1 MKQFLKTIL
10 LVSVLAIFIAGCA
23 EEKSKSGQTNTGQT
37 DTGQT
42 DTGQQTPTTAEQV
55 FTNFMTEFDAM
66 QAVNIGPLTPSGPYL
81 SSTTARITN
90 TRTDNKD
97 AYFIGLDITFKEFR
111 GVKLD
116 KYLIVTPNP
125 QEAPGVLI
133 SANGS
138 SNATFGT
145 INSAPK
151 GTHSSICAL
160 LTQEEYAVIEELLQ
174 AETALTVEQM
184 QTVIDLVK
192 PYVVKINYTIP

>member
-23 EEKSKSGQTNTGQT
+23 EEKTN
-37 DTGQT
+37 TGQT

-66 QAVNIGPLTPSGPYL
+66 QAVDIGPLTPSGQYL
-81 SSTTARITN
+81 YSTTTNITN

>member
-1 MKQFLKTIL
+1 MKKFLKTIL

-37 DTGQT
+37 DTGQ
-42 DTGQQTPTTAEQV
+42 QTPTTAEQV
-55 FTNFMTEFDAM
+55 FTNFMTEFNAM
-66 QAVNIGPLTPSGPYL
+66 QAVDIGPLSPSGSYL
-81 SSTTARITN
+81 YATTANITN

-116 KYLIVTPNP
+116 KYLIVDPNP

-138 SNATFGT
+138 SNATFLT
-145 INSAPK
+145 RNSAPK

-160 LTQEEYAVIEELLQ
+160 LTQEEYAVIEGWLG
-174 AETALTVEQM
+174 TVLTLEQM

>member
-1 MKQFLKTIL
+1 MRQLLKTIL
-10 LVSVLAIFIAGCA
+10 LISVLTIFIAGCA

-37 DTGQT
+37 DTGQ
-42 DTGQQTPTTAEQV
+42 QTPTTAEQV
-55 FTNFMTEFDAM
+55 FTNFMTEFNAM
-66 QAVNIGPLTPSGPYL
+66 QGEDIGQLTPDGLYL
-81 SSTTARITN
+81 YSTTANITN

-97 AYFIGLDITFKEFR
+97 AYFIDLDVTFKEFR
-111 GVKLD
+111 GVKLNI
-116 KYLIVTPNP
+116 YLGVTPDRD
-125 QEAPGVLI
+125 APGVLI

-138 SNATFGT
+138 SNATFFT
-145 INSAPK
+145 RNSVPK

>member
-1 MKQFLKTIL
+1 MKKFLKTIL

-37 DTGQT
+37 DTGQ
-42 DTGQQTPTTAEQV
+42 QTPTTAEQV

-66 QAVNIGPLTPSGPYL
+66 QGEYIGPLTPSGQYL
-81 SSTTARITN
+81 YSTNANITN
-90 TRTDNKD
+90 KRTDNKD

-138 SNATFGT
+138 SKATFFT
-145 INSAPK
+145 RNSVPK

>member
-10 LVSVLAIFIAGCA
+10 LVSVLAIFIAGC
-23 EEKSKSGQTNTGQT
+23 EKSKSGQTNTGQT

>member
-81 SSTTARITN
+81 SSTTACITN

-116 KYLIVTPNP
+116 IYLIVTPNP

-138 SNATFGT
+138 SNATFLRR
-145 INSAPK
+145 NSGPK

>member
-1 MKQFLKTIL
+1 MKQVLKTIL
-10 LVSVLAIFIAGCA
+10 LISVLTIFIAGCA
-23 EEKSKSGQTNTGQT
+23 EEKSKSGQTNTGQ
-37 DTGQT
+37 
-42 DTGQQTPTTAEQV
+42 QTPTTAEQV
-55 FTNFMTEFDAM
+55 YADFMTEFNAM
-66 QAVNIGPLTPSGPYL
+66 EGENIGQLTPSSPYL
-81 SSTTARITN
+81 STTTKSITN

-111 GVKLD
+111 GVKTDITLS
-116 KYLIVTPNP
+116 VTPNP

-138 SNATFGT
+138 SNVTFFT
-145 INSAPK
+145 WNTPREPS
-151 GTHSSICAL
+151 SSICAL
-160 LTQEEYAVIEELLQ
+160 LTQEEYAVIQELLQ

>member
-1 MKQFLKTIL
+1 MRQLLKTIL
-10 LVSVLAIFIAGCA
+10 LISVLTIFIAGCA

-37 DTGQT
+37 DTGQ
-42 DTGQQTPTTAEQV
+42 QTPTTAEQV
-55 FTNFMTEFDAM
+55 FTNFMTEFNAM
-66 QAVNIGPLTPSGPYL
+66 QAVDIGQLTPDGLYL
-81 SSTTARITN
+81 YSTTANITN

-97 AYFIGLDITFKEFR
+97 AYFIDLDVTFKEFR
-111 GVKLD
+111 GVKLNI
-116 KYLIVTPNP
+116 YLGVTPDRD
-125 QEAPGVLI
+125 APGVLI

-138 SNATFGT
+138 SNATFFT
-145 INSAPK
+145 RNSVPK

>member
-1 MKQFLKTIL
+1 MRQLLKTIL
-10 LVSVLAIFIAGCA
+10 LISVLTIFIAGCA
-23 EEKSKSGQTNTGQT
+23 EPT
-37 DTGQT
+37 
-42 DTGQQTPTTAEQV
+42 TPTTAEQV
-55 FTNFMTEFDAM
+55 YADFMTEFNAM
-66 QAVNIGPLTPSGPYL
+66 QAVDIGPLTPSGQYL
-81 SSTTARITN
+81 YSTIANITN

-111 GVKLD
+111 GVKPDITLS
-116 KYLIVTPNP
+116 VTPNP
-125 QEAPGVLI
+125 DAPGVLI

-138 SNATFGT
+138 SNATFVT
-145 INSAPK
+145 PNSAPK

-160 LTQEEYAVIEELLQ
+160 LTQEEHAVIEELLQ

>member
-1 MKQFLKTIL
+1 MKKFLKTIL

-66 QAVNIGPLTPSGPYL
+66 QAVYIGQLTPSGPYL
-81 SSTTARITN
+81 SSTTASITN

>member
-1 MKQFLKTIL
+1 MRQLLKTIL
-10 LVSVLAIFIAGCA
+10 LISVLTIFIAGCA
-23 EEKSKSGQTNTGQT
+23 EPT
-37 DTGQT
+37 
-42 DTGQQTPTTAEQV
+42 TPTTAEQV
-55 FTNFMTEFDAM
+55 YADFMTEFNAM
-66 QAVNIGPLTPSGPYL
+66 QAVDIGPLTPSGQYL
-81 SSTTARITN
+81 YSTIANITN

-116 KYLIVTPNP
+116 IYLGVTPNP
-125 QEAPGVLI
+125 QDAPGVLI

-138 SNATFGT
+138 SNVTFLRR
-145 INSAPK
+145 NSAPK

>member
-1 MKQFLKTIL
+1 MRQLLKTIL
-10 LVSVLAIFIAGCA
+10 LISVLTIFIAGCA
-23 EEKSKSGQTNTGQT
+23 EEKSKSGQTNTGQ
-37 DTGQT
+37 
-42 DTGQQTPTTAEQV
+42 QTPTTAEQV
-55 FTNFMTEFDAM
+55 FTNFMTEFNAM
-66 QAVNIGPLTPSGPYL
+66 QGEDIGQLTPDGLYL
-81 SSTTARITN
+81 YSTTAYITN

-111 GVKLD
+111 GVKLNI
-116 KYLIVTPNP
+116 YLGVTPDRD
-125 QEAPGVLI
+125 APGVLI

-138 SNATFGT
+138 SNATFFT
-145 INSAPK
+145 RNSVPK

>member
-1 MKQFLKTIL
+1 
-10 LVSVLAIFIAGCA
+10 
-23 EEKSKSGQTNTGQT
+23 
-37 DTGQT
+37 
-42 DTGQQTPTTAEQV
+42 
-55 FTNFMTEFDAM
+55 M
-66 QAVNIGPLTPSGPYL
+66 QAVYIGQLTPSGPYL
-81 SSTTARITN
+81 SSTTASITN

>member
-133 SANGS
+133 SANGNSNVTFRTSNNPPIGTRS
-138 SNATFGT
+138 SV
-145 INSAPK
+145 
-151 GTHSSICAL
+151 CAL
-160 LTQEEYAVIEELLQ
+160 LTQEELLKLQELIPQ
-174 AETALTVEQM
+174 GVMPTGEQM
-184 QTVIDLVK
+184 QAIIDLVK
-192 PYVVKINYTIP
+192 PYVVKINYSVQ

>member
-10 LVSVLAIFIAGCA
+10 LISVLTIFIAGCA
-23 EEKSKSGQTNTGQT
+23 EP
-37 DTGQT
+37 
-42 DTGQQTPTTAEQV
+42 TPKTAEQV
-55 FTNFMTEFDAM
+55 YADFMTEFNAM
-66 QAVNIGPLTPSGPYL
+66 QAVDIGQLTPSGPYL
-81 SSTTARITN
+81 YSTTANITN

-97 AYFIGLDITFKEFR
+97 AYFIGLDVTFKEFR

-116 KYLIVTPNP
+116 ISLSVTPNL
-125 QEAPGVLI
+125 QDAPGVLI

-138 SNATFGT
+138 SNATFVT
-145 INSAPK
+145 LNSAPK

-160 LTQEEYAVIEELLQ
+160 LTQEEYAVIQELLQ

-192 PYVVKINYTIP
+192 PYVVKINYSVQ

>member
-23 EEKSKSGQTNTGQT
+23 EESSNSAPTTSK
-37 DTGQT
+37 
-42 DTGQQTPTTAEQV
+42 TAEQV
-55 FTNFMTEFDAM
+55 LADFMAEFNAM
-66 QAVNIGPLTPSGPYL
+66 QGEDIGQLTSSGTTYT
-81 SSTTARITN
+81 TTANITN
-90 TRTDNKD
+90 ARKDNKD

-111 GVKLD
+111 GVKLNI
-116 KYLIVTPNP
+116 YLGVTPDRD
-125 QEAPGVLI
+125 APGVLI

-138 SNATFGT
+138 SNATFFT
-145 INSAPK
+145 RNSVPK

>member
-1 MKQFLKTIL
+1 MKQFLKSIL
-10 LVSVLAIFIAGCA
+10 LISVLAIFIAGCA
-23 EEKSKSGQTNTGQT
+23 EEKSKSGQTN
-37 DTGQT
+37 TGQT

-66 QAVNIGPLTPSGPYL
+66 QAVDIGPLIPSGQYL
-81 SSTTARITN
+81 YSTTANITN

>member
-1 MKQFLKTIL
+1 MKKFLKTII

-37 DTGQT
+37 DTGQ
-42 DTGQQTPTTAEQV
+42 QTPTTAEQV
-55 FTNFMTEFDAM
+55 FTNFMTEFNAM
-66 QAVNIGPLTPSGPYL
+66 QAVDIGPLSPSGSYL
-81 SSTTARITN
+81 YATTANITN

-97 AYFIGLDITFKEFR
+97 AYFIDLDVTFKEFR
-111 GVKLD
+111 GVKLNI
-116 KYLIVTPNP
+116 YLGVTPDRD
-125 QEAPGVLI
+125 APGVLI

-138 SNATFGT
+138 SNATFFT
-145 INSAPK
+145 RNSVPK

-160 LTQEEYAVIEELLQ
+160 LTQEEYAVIQELLQ

>member
-1 MKQFLKTIL
+1 MKQVLKTIL
-10 LVSVLAIFIAGCA
+10 LISVLTIFIAGCA
-23 EEKSKSGQTNTGQT
+23 EEKSKSGQTN
-37 DTGQT
+37 TGQT

-66 QAVNIGPLTPSGPYL
+66 QAVDIGPLSPSGPYL
-81 SSTTARITN
+81 YATTANITN

-125 QEAPGVLI
+125 DAPGVLI

-138 SNATFGT
+138 SNATFVT

>member
-1 MKQFLKTIL
+1 MKQFLKSIL
-10 LVSVLAIFIAGCA
+10 LISVLAIFIAGCA
-23 EEKSKSGQTNTGQT
+23 EEKSKSGQTN
-37 DTGQT
+37 TGQT

-66 QAVNIGPLTPSGPYL
+66 QAVDIGPLIPSGQYL
-81 SSTTARITN
+81 YSTTANITN

-138 SNATFGT
+138 SNATFFT
-145 INSAPK
+145 WNTPREPS
-151 GTHSSICAL
+151 SSICAL
-160 LTQEEYAVIEELLQ
+160 LTQEEYAVIQELLQ

-192 PYVVKINYTIP
+192 PYVVKINYSVQ

>member
-1 MKQFLKTIL
+1 MKQVLKTIL
-10 LVSVLAIFIAGCA
+10 LISVLTIFIAGCA
-23 EEKSKSGQTNTGQT
+23 EEKSKSGQTNTGQ
-37 DTGQT
+37 
-42 DTGQQTPTTAEQV
+42 QTPTTAEQV
-55 FTNFMTEFDAM
+55 YADFMTEFNAM
-66 QAVNIGPLTPSGPYL
+66 QGEDIGQLTPDGLYL
-81 SSTTARITN
+81 YSTTANITN

-97 AYFIGLDITFKEFR
+97 AYFIDLDVTFKEFR
-111 GVKLD
+111 GVKLNI
-116 KYLIVTPNP
+116 YLGVTPDRD
-125 QEAPGVLI
+125 APGVLI

-138 SNATFGT
+138 SNATFFT
-145 INSAPK
+145 RNSVPK

>member
-1 MKQFLKTIL
+1 MKKFLKTIL
-10 LVSVLAIFIAGCA
+10 LISVLTVFIAGCA
-23 EEKSKSGQTNTGQT
+23 EEKSKSGQTN
-37 DTGQT
+37 TGQT

-66 QAVNIGPLTPSGPYL
+66 QAVYIGQLTPSGPYL
-81 SSTTARITN
+81 SSTTASITN

>member
-1 MKQFLKTIL
+1 MKQFLKSIL
-10 LVSVLAIFIAGCA
+10 LISVLAIFIAGCA
-23 EEKSKSGQTNTGQT
+23 EEKSKSGQTN
-37 DTGQT
+37 TGQT

-66 QAVNIGPLTPSGPYL
+66 QAVDIGPLTPSSPYL
-81 SSTTARITN
+81 SSTNANITN

-192 PYVVKINYTIP
+192 PYVVKINYSVQ